1 MDTKITLLKE
11 AGKLA
16 AYVFVTVALAKS
28 VINAASTT
36 QVAFD
41 AAFGKK

>member
-1 MDTKITLLKE
+1 MDKKIALLKE

-16 AYVFVTVALAKS
+16 AYVFVTVALARTVVAS
-28 VINAASTT
+28 ASTT

-41 AAFGKK
+41 AAFKK